1 LDIDTLKMT
10 PRLSPSLVAVAAAIS
25 LGLPTQ
31 AAAAEERA
39 FDIPKGNLSGVL
51 PVISRQAGVS
61 ISVVD
66 AKLWQARV
74 KSVRGRMSVEEAI
87 RRLLAGSDARAVRV
101 SATSWRIERRPP
113 QRAAFRAA
121 PPREAPQPRAREPS
135 NDMIAG
141 KHDEIIVTA
150 SKTDLPYSHFA
161 GVATQLDGGDLAF
174 GGERGMESILSRTAT
189 VSSTHL
195 GSGRN
200 KLFIRGIADSS
211 FTGPTQATVGQY
223 LGDIRLSY
231 NAPDPDLRLYDIE
244 NVEILEGPQG
254 TLYGAGSL
262 GGIIRMVP
270 KAPDPS
276 AMSVQA
282 IAGVSV
288 TQHGDPGGDIA
299 AIANLPVGES
309 GHALRLVGYMLTD
322 GGYIDNPLLGQ
333 NDVNRVHVRGG
344 RAAFRFDAGD
354 GWTVDLGGIYQE
366 IKSNDAQY
374 TDKNAPPLTRNS
386 FVRQNA
392 KARYA
397 LGTVVV
403 TKDWGDLR
411 FQSSNAYI
419 NHHLF
424 ERFDATVPEGIEI
437 GTVDVARLFSPVN
450 VSLFVDRPRALDQR
464 NATRMFA
471 SENRLSRPYHD
482 GLGWVVGLSL
492 IDNRARQQRD
502 FGIAGFSA
510 AGFATALPVAQAVG
524 FDGPFE
530 VLQTKLSQ
538 RGISADL
545 PGVTN
550 QITEITGYAEAT
562 VELLPDLIASGG
574 VRLSRMR
581 LGGTAEGVPFAAQ
594 EAQRATT
601 ASRTE
606 TDFLPSF
613 SLLATPLH
621 NIRVYARYQEG
632 FRPGGLAVDGNFVR
646 RFLNDQV
653 RTWEGG
659 IRFGDKGHSLFD
671 ASISLSHS
679 RWRNIQAD
687 FIDSNGFPTT
697 ANIGDGR
704 ITSLSGALAVRPT
717 DTLTFELGAVY
728 NHSRVDDLALQ
739 LRPVFD
745 AAPGRLGR
753 IPNVAKHAVR
763 GSVNYATVIGDQ
775 DFRLNGWASYIGPSR
790 LGIGPVL
797 GESQGD
803 YIDTGLAMRVGNAR
817 RGLSLTLTN
826 LFDTRGNRFSLGT
839 PFVEGNAGFL
849 TPLRPRTLRIAI
861 DVGY

>member
-1 LDIDTLKMT
+1 MT
-10 PRLSPSLVAVAAAIS
+10 PRLSPCLFAVAAAIS

-39 FDIPKGNLSGVL
+39 FDIPKGNLSSVL

-66 AKLWQARV
+66 GKLWQARV
-74 KSVRGRMSVEEAI
+74 KPVRGRMSVEEAI
-87 RRLLAGSDARAVRV
+87 RRLLSGSDARAVRV
-101 SATSWRIERRPP
+101 SATSWRIERRSP
-113 QRAAFRAA
+113 
-121 PPREAPQPRAREPS
+121 PPRVASRIPPRPAPQPRAREPS
-135 NDMIAG
+135 TDTVAAAT
-141 KHDEIIVTA
+141 DEIIVTA

-211 FTGPTQATVGQY
+211 FTGPTQSTVGQY
-223 LGDIRLSY
+223 LGDIRLAY
-231 NAPDPDLRLYDIE
+231 NAPDPDLRLYDIA

-262 GGIIRMVP
+262 GGIIRVVP
-270 KAPDPS
+270 KAPDPR

-299 AIANLPVGES
+299 AITNIPIGED

-333 NDVNRVHVRGG
+333 NDVNRIHVRGG
-344 RAAFRFDAGD
+344 RASFRFEAGD
-354 GWTVDLGGIYQE
+354 DWTIDLGGIYQA
-366 IKSNDAQY
+366 ITSDDAQY
-374 TDKNAPPLTRNS
+374 ADKNAPPLIRNS
-386 FVRQNA
+386 LVQQNA
-392 KARYA
+392 KARYGM
-397 LGTVVV
+397 GTVVV
-403 TKDWGDLR
+403 MKDWGDLR

-419 NHHLF
+419 EHRLF
-424 ERFDATVPEGIEI
+424 ERFDASVPDDQPVGA
-437 GTVDVARLFSPVN
+437 VDITRLFSPLN
-450 VSLFVDRPRALDQR
+450 VALISGRPRILDQH
-464 NATRMFA
+464 NLTRMFV

-482 GLGWVVGLSL
+482 GLGWVIGASFV
-492 IDNRARQQRD
+492 DNRARQRRD
-502 FGIAGFSA
+502 FGIAGLGAADFSK
-510 AGFATALPVAQAVG
+510 ALPAVAEIIGSAGGVATDVTVSGVSAV
-524 FDGPFE
+524 
-530 VLQTKLSQ
+530 
-538 RGISADL
+538 L

-550 QITEITGYAEAT
+550 RITEFTGYAEAT
-562 VELLPDLIASGG
+562 VELMPDLIASGG
-574 VRLSRMR
+574 LRLSRAR
-581 LGGTAEGVPFAAQ
+581 LGGMAEGVPFALDA
-594 EAQRATT
+594 AQRATT
-601 ASRTE
+601 AFRNE
-606 TDFLPSF
+606 TDLLPSV

-621 NIRVYARYQEG
+621 NVRLYARYQEG

-653 RTWEGG
+653 RTWEAGM
-659 IRFGDKGHSLFD
+659 RFGDKGHSLFD
-671 ASISLSHS
+671 ASISLSYS

-704 ITSLSGALAVRPT
+704 ITSVSGAISVRPT
-717 DTLTFELGAVY
+717 DALTFELGGVY
-728 NHSRVDDLALQ
+728 NHSRVDDLSLQ
-739 LRPVFD
+739 ILPVFD

-753 IPNVAKHAVR
+753 IPNVASHAVR
-763 GSVNYATVIGDQ
+763 GSINYATMLGDE
-775 DFRLNGWASYIGPSR
+775 DFRLNGWASYVGPSR

-803 YIDTGLAMRVGNAR
+803 YVDTGLAMRYGNAR

-839 PFVEGNAGFL
+839 PFVEGNEGFT
-849 TPLRPRTLRIAI
+849 TPLRPRTLRIAV
-861 DVGY
+861 DVAY